1 MWKREREKKIKRET
15 EKERVSQDVRLRN
28 GKARFYHS
36 TCEAKCSLQW
46 RYSNTYCTHTHIR
59 TSHIHTTF
67 VLDSRGLPSL
77 HFAFSFSISPYR
89 RFNTHR
95 TCLLFSLSLF
105 RACSPVSRSVNKLR
119 ARTFFGFP
127 PLPLFTR
134 HAAAAART
142 TRRCNRCFFSS
153 SLLPFPGRRWT
164 AEFTAYLVRARTFAN
179 DARSASAS

>member
-1 MWKREREKKIKRET
+1 MFDCGT
-15 EKERVSQDVRLRN
+15 EKRDFIIPRAKRN
-28 GKARFYHS
+28 AV
-36 TCEAKCSLQW
+36 CSGGTVILIAHT
-46 RYSNTYCTHTHIR
+46 RTYAHHIYTR
-59 TSHIHTTF
+59 H
-67 VLDSRGLPSL
+67 
-77 HFAFSFSISPYR
+77 SFSIPAGFPRSISLFP
-89 RFNTHR
+89 FLSLLIVASIHTE